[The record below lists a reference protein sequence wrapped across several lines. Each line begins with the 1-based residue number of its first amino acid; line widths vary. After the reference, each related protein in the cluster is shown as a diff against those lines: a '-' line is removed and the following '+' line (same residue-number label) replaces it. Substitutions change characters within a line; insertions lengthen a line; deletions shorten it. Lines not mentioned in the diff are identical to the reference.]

1 MARRTPFHP
10 RLAPANRTEIW
21 KHWAGY
27 LVAPS
32 YQPSVTT
39 EYYAIRN
46 AAALLDTSPLFK
58 YRVAGPGA
66 EALLRRAMVR
76 DVSACAP
83 GRAQYTCWC
92 DERGHVLQ
100 DGVVLRLAADEF
112 LLTAAEP
119 ALKYLRDL
127 AEGIGVARETVQDL
141 SADHGI
147 LALQGPLAHRILA
160 RVTDGA
166 DGLRY
171 FGVTR
176 CELAGREVVLS
187 RTGYTGDL
195 GFEVWVAADDALAV
209 LDALLAAGAPD
220 NLTLMGTTA
229 LKMARVEAGL
239 LLMDVDFQSA
249 RHAWVDEQ
257 RETPAE
263 LGWSWMLRDLE
274 SGDRDFVGREA
285 LRRERAEGT
294 TRWTTVGLEV
304 DVHDHERVHDEAGI
318 LAPRHEVYVEGT
330 MSLYRRS
337 DTPWEY
343 AGYATSFH
351 YSSLLRRPLALA
363 KVPLDLA
370 VEGAEVDLELTVI
383 RRPRNVLARVRR
395 GPAFDPPRKTA
406 PLPSAAAAD
415 LEPEATA

>member
-66 EALLRRAMVR
+66 EALLRRVMVR

-141 SADHGI
+141 SVE
-147 LALQGPLAHRILA
+147 LALVSA
-160 RVTDGA
+160 TGA
-166 DGLRY
+166 I
-171 FGVTR
+171 
-176 CELAGREVVLS
+176 AI
-187 RTGYTGDL
+187 
-195 GFEVWVAADDALAV
+195 AV
-209 LDALLAAGAPD
+209 PGW
-220 NLTLMGTTA
+220 
-229 LKMARVEAGL
+229 E
-239 LLMDVDFQSA
+239 
-249 RHAWVDEQ
+249 DE
-257 RETPAE
+257 
-263 LGWSWMLRDLE
+263 M
-274 SGDRDFVGREA
+274 
-285 LRRERAEGT
+285 
-294 TRWTTVGLEV
+294 
-304 DVHDHERVHDEAGI
+304 
-318 LAPRHEVYVEGT
+318 
-330 MSLYRRS
+330 
-337 DTPWEY
+337 
-343 AGYATSFH
+343 
-351 YSSLLRRPLALA
+351 
-363 KVPLDLA
+363 
-370 VEGAEVDLELTVI
+370 
-383 RRPRNVLARVRR
+383 
-395 GPAFDPPRKTA
+395 
-406 PLPSAAAAD
+406 
-415 LEPEATA
+415 